1 MPLYY
6 TDAKSRIN
14 GYHDQLE
21 ATKIMLNQLIN
32 DEANANK
39 IQKHIDAIQHYYN
52 TSLRTAKNEKT
63 QNAIVNSYENYIRLL
78 NNAYKIGHQQQPT
91 ASEQI
96 DEFFKSSNE
105 AIGRE
110 YDARRINA
118 FFHNCYKVCELT
130 FWASATITMYASIF
144 LVALP
149 MLIVQPT
156 LGLAVSIAVGGVFL
170 KAASNCLE
178 CLKEFK
184 GTARHSAEYDSERA
198 ILSFFQPKEPRE
210 PEVPVLQHSDSNS
223 IQDSLVVT
231 H

>member
-21 ATKIMLNQLIN
+21 ATKELLNQLIN
-32 DEANANK
+32 DEETVSK
-39 IQKHIDAIQHYYN
+39 IQKHINAIQGYYN

-63 QNAIVNSYENYIRLL
+63 QNAIVNSYENYITLL
-78 NNAYKIGHQQQPT
+78 NNAYNIGHQQPT
-91 ASEQI
+91 SPDQI
-96 DEFFKSSNE
+96 EEFFKASNE

-118 FFHNCYKVCELT
+118 FFHNCYNVCELI

-170 KAASNCLE
+170 KAAGNCLE
-178 CLKEFK
+178 CLKGFK

-210 PEVPVLQHSDSNS
+210 SEVPIMHHSDFHGL
-223 IQDSLVVT
+223 QDSLVVS

>member
-6 TDAKSRIN
+6 EDAKSRIN

-21 ATKIMLNQLIN
+21 AVKTTLSLLIT
-32 DEANANK
+32 DEESARE
-39 IQKHIDAIQHYYN
+39 IHKHIEAIQSYYN
-52 TSLRTAKNEKT
+52 TSLRTAKKEKT
-63 QNAIVNSYENYIRLL
+63 QNAIVNSYENYISLL

-91 ASEQI
+91 AYEQV
-96 DEFFKSSNE
+96 DEFFKTSNE
-105 AIGRE
+105 TIGRE

-156 LGLAVSIAVGGVFL
+156 LGLAVSIAVGGAFL

-178 CLKEFK
+178 CLSEFK
-184 GTARHSAEYDSERA
+184 GTARHSAEYASEGA
-198 ILSFFQPKEPRE
+198 ILSFFRPKEPRDSG
-210 PEVPVLQHSDSNS
+210 VPIRQHSDSDE
-223 IQDSLVVT
+223 IQDSLVAS